1 MILDSSAVIAVLR
14 EEPGHEQLQVRLEQA
29 DVLEMGAPTVFET
42 NMVLVR
48 RFGEA
53 GGVLIERFLEDWE
66 VQVLPFGE
74 QHLSLAMDGFA
85 RYGKGR
91 HRARL
96 NYGDC
101 MTYATARVADQPL
114 LFIGDDFAR
123 TDIAPA

>member
-1 MILDSSAVIAVLR
+1 
-14 EEPGHEQLQVRLEQA
+14 LEQA

>member
-1 MILDSSAVIAVLR
+1 MILDSSAVLAVLR

>member
-29 DVLEMGAPTVFET
+29 DAIEMGAPTLFET
-42 NMVLVR
+42 SLVLVR

-53 GGVLIERFLEDWE
+53 GGFLIERFLEDWE
-66 VQVLPFGE
+66 VQVLPFEE
-74 QHLSLAMDGFA
+74 QHLCLAVDGFI
-85 RYGKGR
+85 RFGKGR
-91 HRARL
+91 HPARL

-101 MTYATARVADQPL
+101 MAYATAKVADQPL
-114 LFIGDDFAR
+114 LFIGKDFAR